1 MVLIW
6 LPTACLAC
14 YFFAQKYI
22 NPNAPSVVSLK
33 SEKKYNS
40 WEAALFLK
48 RIELTFF
55 GIAEPRNFFSQK
67 SLCGLD
73 IRFLHRY
80 NLSLVSNYTAFA
92 CLPPIVCY
100 LC

>member
-1 MVLIW
+1 MV
-6 LPTACLAC
+6 AYCLLNLL
-14 YFFAQKYI
+14 FFAQKYI

-55 GIAEPRNFFSQK
+55 GIAKPRIFFFKKAFVDSIF
-67 SLCGLD
+67 D
-73 IRFLHRY
+73 F
-80 NLSLVSNYTAFA
+80 YTDT
-92 CLPPIVCY
+92 IY
-100 LC
+100 H

>member
-6 LPTACLAC
+6 LLTACLAC

-33 SEKKYNS
+33 SEKSTIQGKPTVS
-40 WEAALFLK
+40 EK
-48 RIELTFF
+48 DRINIFWYRR
-55 GIAEPRNFFSQK
+55 AKKFFSQK